1 MFRFDLTFIY
11 TVGREVDCSQDNV
24 NIFCHLFHFIRKPPK
39 IIISWIN
46 FYILRCDFYFF
57 FFFYDH
63 PDLQNWRVSANFKPY
78 MNYWSRDS
86 SRIYYWKWVSP
97 WHISTWCPI
106 FSEALHFGHSV
117 VVPNHIC
124 IAFNYQIY
132 KFLVLNFYLICFF
145 HEIIILGGFLMK
157 WKRWQKIL
165 SVRSEVLPR
174 KSDTMLICV
183 KERPIFNNKSVS
195 YPWTNNSCMA

>member
-1 MFRFDLTFIY
+1 MFRYHLSFKLPINTA
-11 TVGREVDCSQDNV
+11 VV
-24 NIFCHLFHFIRKPPK
+24 IFFVKSKTRSYKLKPHRFV
-39 IIISWIN
+39 N

-78 MNYWSRDS
+78 MNYWSRDI

-97 WHISTWCPI
+97 WHISTWWPI

-165 SVRSEVLPR
+165 TLSWLQSTSLP
-174 KSDTMLICV
+174 TV
-183 KERPIFNNKSVS
+183 
-195 YPWTNNSCMA
+195 